1 MTPVKVVD
9 RPLSMTEIKDKAKN
23 LGVNP
28 GTMKKTEL
36 IRAIQSAE
44 NNTPCYGTTNGTC
57 QWTECCWRVDCLKI
71 RN

>member
-1 MTPVKVVD
+1 MSPVKVVE
-9 RPLSMTEIKDKAKN
+9 RAMTMGEIKDKAKN
-23 LGVNP
+23 LGINP

-44 NNTPCYGTTNGTC
+44 HNNACYGTTNGTC
-57 QWTECCWRVDCLKI
+57 QWTECCWRSDCLKI

>member
-1 MTPVKVVD
+1 MAPVKVVD

-23 LGVNP
+23 VGVNP

-44 NNTPCYGTTNGTC
+44 HNNACYGTTNGTC
-57 QWTECCWRVDCLKI
+57 QWTECCWRTDCLKI

>member
-23 LGVNP
+23 VGVNP

-44 NNTPCYGTTNGTC
+44 HNNACYGTTNGTC
-57 QWTECCWRVDCLKI
+57 QWTECCWRTDCLKI

>member
-1 MTPVKVVD
+1 MTPVKTVE
-9 RPLSMTEIKDKAKN
+9 RALTMGEIKDKAKN
-23 LGVNP
+23 LGINP

-36 IRAIQSAE
+36 IRAIQAAE
-44 NNTPCYGTTNGTC
+44 HNNTCYGTTNGTC